1 METPYTDS
9 FFGSVSGTVD
19 KTASG
24 GIDWLNSTLDN
35 LGNTA
40 VNVFDTQAKIE
51 AIRNQTKTQQSYED
65 KAQTAPAIGSKNLI
79 SGIDNNFLLV
89 GAVGFIGALMFIKG

>member
-1 METPYTDS
+1 MDTPYTDS
-9 FFGSVSGTVD
+9 FFSGVSGTVQN
-19 KTASG
+19 TASG
-24 GIDWLNSTLDN
+24 GLDWLNSTLDN

-51 AIRNQTKTQQSYED
+51 AIKNQTKTQQAYED
-65 KAQTAPAIGSKNLI
+65 KSQTAPAIGSKNLI

-89 GAVGFIGALMFIKG
+89 GAVGFIGAFMFFKG